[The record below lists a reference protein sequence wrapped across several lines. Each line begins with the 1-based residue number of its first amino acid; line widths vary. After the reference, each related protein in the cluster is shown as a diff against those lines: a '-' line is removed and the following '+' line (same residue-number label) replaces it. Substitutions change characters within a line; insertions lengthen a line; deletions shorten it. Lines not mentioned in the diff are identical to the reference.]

1 MERII
6 RRNEELEDEV
16 ERLRAQLAQTQTTK
30 NSPHQISQEL
40 LIPQEVSLEWIPDPD
55 QRGPS
60 WSHGGPDGPI
70 SRGARISNRDAPSSA
85 YPVDNQAFPQEQETY
100 DDATEDPQQ
109 LCTPTAIP
117 IWNDPMAFGTNAQQ
131 DYQKQNT
138 TAWTPFHPALT
149 QPSRFADLNPTGF
162 SEVSPYLKHVFIT
175 PMRPYSN
182 YFTGHQHTH
191 ICNQCNKCNNQCQHN
206 MLATTTIYL
215 CLADINETKGTCN
228 HSRPVDVLG
237 HQFST
242 PSTHHL

>member
-1 MERII
+1 M
-6 RRNEELEDEV
+6 
-16 ERLRAQLAQTQTTK
+16 
-30 NSPHQISQEL
+30 
-40 LIPQEVSLEWIPDPD
+40 EWIPDPD

-131 DYQKQNT
+131 DYQKQNS

-182 YFTGHQHTH
+182 YLQVINTPTYAT
-191 ICNQCNKCNNQCQHN
+191 NATN
-206 MLATTTIYL
+206 ATTNANTTCWQQQPSIYAWQISTKLKAPVTIVDQL
-215 CLADINETKGTCN
+215 MFSVINSQRHLHITSDVTGEKLIGPEYIL
-228 HSRPVDVLG
+228 PV
-237 HQFST
+237 SM
-242 PSTHHL
+242 